1 MKRMRVPVWFL
12 LGKHNDLAWSAWR
25 YDTNRKGH
33 LQEELGGIDAMLT
46 NLSLFSGAGVL
57 DLAAK
62 WTGKIRTVAY
72 VECDPYAQ
80 GVLLSR
86 MRDGSLDDAP
96 IFEDIKSFDGRSLE
110 GSINIVS
117 GGFPCQDV
125 SVAGKRIG
133 IRDGIRSG
141 LWSEFARIIRE
152 VRPRCV
158 LVENVP
164 GLLIYPGAGV
174 VLRELAVL
182 GFDAEW
188 RVLSAAEVGAPHLR
202 NRVWII
208 GYSRG
213 SRWSWKPWPGTEQKS
228 QKGAASNSLPAEQR
242 RDAWKS
248 QTQENASNS
257 ARCSSKRFDKRQ
269 KQIEFRGS
277 YWRCD
282 WIEAFSKFC
291 RVDDGLAN
299 RVDKIRLCG
308 NGVVPQ
314 QSLPAWEKIIEMS
327 ELK

>member
-1 MKRMRVPVWFL
+1 MAHGPRLMKRMRVPVWFL

-188 RVLSAAEVGAPHLR
+188 RVL
-202 NRVWII
+202 
-208 GYSRG
+208 
-213 SRWSWKPWPGTEQKS
+213 
-228 QKGAASNSLPAEQR
+228 
-242 RDAWKS
+242 
-248 QTQENASNS
+248 
-257 ARCSSKRFDKRQ
+257 
-269 KQIEFRGS
+269 
-277 YWRCD
+277 
-282 WIEAFSKFC
+282 
-291 RVDDGLAN
+291 
-299 RVDKIRLCG
+299 
-308 NGVVPQ
+308 
-314 QSLPAWEKIIEMS
+314 
-327 ELK
+327 